1 MSEPSGDAGGP
12 VDPGSYRAAIGRFA
26 TGVTIVT
33 ATHRGRRLAM
43 TANSIT
49 SISLEPRL
57 VLASFMHE
65 SDTGAAVR
73 SSGRFGL
80 SVLEAELGRDIA
92 RRCAGKL
99 DPQEGD
105 DQLAGIATYTAPD
118 GLALIDGALECLIC
132 SVEQIHTVGDH
143 DVVIGRAER
152 VPEAEA
158 PGEPLVFY
166 NGGFW
171 RLGRAPS

>member
-1 MSEPSGDAGGP
+1 MTSP
-12 VDPGSYRAAIGRFA
+12 VVARAS
-26 TGVTIVT
+26 
-33 ATHRGRRLAM
+33 
-43 TANSIT
+43 SI
-49 SISLEPRL
+49 R
-57 VLASFMHE
+57 
-65 SDTGAAVR
+65 
-73 SSGRFGL
+73 
-80 SVLEAELGRDIA
+80 
-92 RRCAGKL
+92 K
-99 DPQEGD
+99 EGD

-166 NGGFW
+166 NGGLW